1 MQKHSDEVVIDSNL
15 SWEKHIERTCSRIS
29 HNLFIINKL
38 SKILDLNERKTL
50 YYGLIYPL
58 LSYGI
63 ALWGHIA
70 KANTTRI
77 FALRGHSAKAIT
89 TRIFALQKKGSKIHC
104 RAKTF
109 GIVKE

>member
-1 MQKHSDEVVIDSNL
+1 L
-15 SWEKHIERTCSRIS
+15 SWEIHIERTCSRIS
-29 HNLFIINKL
+29 RYLFIINRL
-38 SKILDLNERKTL
+38 FKILDLNKRKTL

-63 ALWGHIA
+63 VVWGLSA

-77 FALRGHSAKAIT
+77 FV
-89 TRIFALQKKGSKIHC
+89 LQKKGSKIHC

-109 GIVKE
+109 GIVQE